1 MAPEVDE
8 GSTAGRRPR
17 RRRPHVSK
25 QVIAFVGVLFA
36 GMLIGW
42 VVFGDDESTPAPAT
56 TTTASSPRV
65 ASDPRV
71 YPKLGITLGLPK
83 GWKTSFRQSVLTAV
97 SRDET
102 VSIALSIAGG
112 PRDGQRIR
120 RSDREELARLFK
132 AREVSRQRAK
142 VGTATTI
149 ATDLV
154 GRARNRRP
162 IRILSMGPSSRWHTY
177 SIQAFTVL
185 QPAPARVAEL
195 RTLLGS
201 LRYRQPR

>member
-1 MAPEVDE
+1 MAAELAEDMP
-8 GSTAGRRPR
+8 AAPRRPR
-17 RRRPHVSK
+17 VPR
-25 QVIAFVGVLFA
+25 QVIAFIGVLFA
-36 GMLIGW
+36 GLLIGW
-42 VVFGDDESTPAPAT
+42 VVFRDDQSAPAPTAT
-56 TTTASSPRV
+56 ATRSQRIV
-65 ASDPRV
+65 SDARL

-83 GWKTSFRQSVLTAV
+83 GWKTSFRGSVLTAV

-112 PRDGQRIR
+112 PGDGQRTR
-120 RSDREELARLFK
+120 RSDREELARLFN

-149 ATDLV
+149 ATDLI

-162 IRILSMGPSSRWHTY
+162 IRILSMGPASRWHTY

-185 QPAPARVAEL
+185 QPTPVRLAEL

-201 LRYRQPR
+201 VRYRQPR

>member
-1 MAPEVDE
+1 MATELAEDTP
-8 GSTAGRRPR
+8 AAPR
-17 RRRPHVSK
+17 RRRPRVPR
-25 QVIAFVGVLFA
+25 QVIAFIGVLFA
-36 GMLIGW
+36 GVLIGW
-42 VVFGDDESTPAPAT
+42 VVFRDDESAPAPAT
-56 TTTASSPRV
+56 TTTPSQRV
-65 ASDPRV
+65 ESDTRL

-112 PRDGQRIR
+112 PRAGQRVR

-132 AREVSRQRAK
+132 AREVSRQRVK

-149 ATDLV
+149 ATDLI
-154 GRARNRRP
+154 GLARNRQP
-162 IRILSMGPSSRWHTY
+162 IRILSMGPSSRWRTY

-185 QPAPARVAEL
+185 EPAAARVAEL
-195 RTLLGS
+195 RSLLGS
-201 LRYRQPR
+201 LRYRRPR

>member
-1 MAPEVDE
+1 MATELDE
-8 GSTAGRRPR
+8 GSTGARRPR
-17 RRRPHVSK
+17 RPHVPR
-25 QVIAFVGVLFA
+25 QLIAFIGVLCA
-36 GMLIGW
+36 GVLIGW
-42 VVFGDDESTPAPAT
+42 VVFGDDDSTPAPA

-65 ASDPRV
+65 AVKTRL
-71 YPKLGITLGLPK
+71 YPKLGITLGLPT
-83 GWKTSFRQSVLTAV
+83 GWKTSFRGSVLTAV

-102 VSIALSIAGG
+102 VSVALSVAGG
-112 PRDGQRIR
+112 PGDGQRIR
-120 RSDREELARLFK
+120 RSDRTELARLFN

-149 ATDLV
+149 ATDLI

-162 IRILSMGPSSRWHTY
+162 IRILSMGPASRWHTY

-185 QPAPARVAEL
+185 QPTPVRLAEL

-201 LRYRQPR
+201 VRYRQPR

>member
-1 MAPEVDE
+1 MATELDE
-8 GSTAGRRPR
+8 DSPAAPR
-17 RRRPHVSK
+17 RRRPRVSR
-25 QVIAFVGVLFA
+25 QVIAFVGVLCA

-42 VVFGDDESTPAPAT
+42 VVFGDDGSTPAPA

-65 ASDPRV
+65 ASDTRL
-71 YPKLGITLGLPK
+71 YPKLGITLGLPR
-83 GWKTSFRQSVLTAV
+83 GWKTSFRGSVLTAV

-120 RSDREELARLFK
+120 RSDREELARLFN

-162 IRILSMGPSSRWHTY
+162 IRILAMGPSSRWHTY

-185 QPAPARVAEL
+185 QPTPVRVAEL
-195 RTLLGS
+195 RTLLAS